1 MLLYVKVSLVRPQER
16 TSERCK
22 ETQIITQALRSG
34 GTTGHGVTWGSLRVV
49 RRQKVG
55 TRGESGPEPVLVIFQ
70 ERQDRAGVVPG
81 SLVPGSG
88 MIKGK
93 GMRPPG
99 VEGPGPQ
106 RQGAE
111 AGRRALDGSVCSGK
125 AHSTQGWDI
134 SAIA

>member
-1 MLLYVKVSLVRPQER
+1 M
-16 TSERCK
+16 
-22 ETQIITQALRSG
+22 
-34 GTTGHGVTWGSLRVV
+34 V

-55 TRGESGPEPVLVIFQ
+55 TRGEPGPEPVLVILQ

-93 GMRPPG
+93 GMWPPG
-99 VEGPGPQ
+99 VEGPGAQ
-106 RQGAE
+106 RQGS
-111 AGRRALDGSVCSGK
+111 GWVSVLGK
-125 AHSTQGWDI
+125 GTLHSEGWDI